1 MKRLLLASVLLLL
14 LGACTL
20 ERTQE
25 EPETLYPIYYSALGD
40 ERAGAA
46 VDCVYQAVTGEEIPG
61 LMSALL
67 TAPSEPGLSSPIPAG
82 VRLLSWSLESG
93 QLHLDLSEQYGGL
106 TGMDL
111 TMADSC
117 ITLPFCGL
125 EWVESVYITVE
136 GREIPYRRT
145 QVLTAQDIFLSG
157 AEEEPVYLGINL
169 WYPRSGGEGLG
180 VEYRSILK
188 EEGASTAQTLLD
200 AWLEGPQYDSLLPCA
215 PEGTHVHSAV
225 VSEGVCTVD
234 LSGEFVQNAPADP
247 QEARRMIYALVNTL
261 GELERVDS
269 VLILCQGEP
278 LGELGGVSLAMP
290 LAPDLSLDPA
300 LEQAEPSASP

>member
-25 EPETLYPIYYSALGD
+25 EPETLYPVYYSALGD

-117 ITLPFCGL
+117 ITLTFCGL

-157 AEEEPVYLGINL
+157 AG
-169 WYPRSGGEGLG
+169 
-180 VEYRSILK
+180 
-188 EEGASTAQTLLD
+188 GASSWPVPD
-200 AWLEGPQYDSLLPCA
+200 CRCWGSC
-215 PEGTHVHSAV
+215 
-225 VSEGVCTVD
+225 VSDCW
-234 LSGEFVQNAPADP
+234 
-247 QEARRMIYALVNTL
+247 
-261 GELERVDS
+261 
-269 VLILCQGEP
+269 
-278 LGELGGVSLAMP
+278 
-290 LAPDLSLDPA
+290 
-300 LEQAEPSASP
+300 